1 MFEALASLCGFG
13 QQVMQ
18 EQREETGSVC
28 FVSIAPFLLGAAA
41 IGLRSI
47 YRGLRRRWLAAG
59 GGGAG

>member
-1 MFEALASLCGFG
+1 MSDLAARLFGLG

-41 IGLRSI
+41 VGLRSFL
-47 YRGLRRRWLAAG
+47 RQVRRRSAPAAG
-59 GGGAG
+59 GQA